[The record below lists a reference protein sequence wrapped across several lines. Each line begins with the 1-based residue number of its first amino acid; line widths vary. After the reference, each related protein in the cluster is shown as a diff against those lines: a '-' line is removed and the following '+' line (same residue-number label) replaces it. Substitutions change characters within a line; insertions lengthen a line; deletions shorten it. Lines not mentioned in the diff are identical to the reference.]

1 MEVSRSRVKSRTKR
15 LKFTNTPPEVL
26 RQATWNMRGS
36 NRTHKHKGPTT
47 RVIDPLG
54 NRHPAN
60 KVPAWSFGGPCRIRT
75 YDQRIKSPLLYQLS

>member
-1 MEVSRSRVKSRTKR
+1 MPAIWTVQAK
-15 LKFTNTPPEVL
+15 VL
-26 RQATWNMRGS
+26 SPGFAEWLAEETRDPDADAGS
-36 NRTHKHKGPTT
+36 QNDKGPTT

-60 KVPAWSFGGPCRIRT
+60 KVPASYFGGPCRIRT